1 VATEHEGPSPDE
13 VRRYVDSLYDRAE
26 SDTGTFNA
34 TRAAAIP
41 RQRGTDPRGP
51 SQQDTEPAITALAR
65 QWFDLARAK
74 LGPTVPVAQPDRR
87 VPPRPERTP
96 RAARPARAVEPPV
109 APLALEAPKASGG
122 VARELTGG
130 TAQEPATGS
139 LPRFPGQRVAPGAA
153 GESRPDAG
161 EWPTGTQSVPGG
173 DTAAWPPHEPAPAF
187 APDAGAPSGAQS
199 LMALTAAPD
208 PAAGTGRSDL
218 PSGGTETYGNTPV
231 TGATAPYDTALPVQP
246 TAAPFTGSP
255 ADVLTAPYDA
265 VVPDRTGTA
274 LAAPAPAFVMPAQP
288 AFAPGPVEPAFA
300 PGPVEP
306 AFAPGPVEQA
316 FVPASVEQV
325 YAPAPV
331 DPAYAPSSVEP
342 AFSPTPVE
350 PAFSPTPVEPGYAP
364 TPVEPAFAPAP
375 VEPAFAPALAA
386 AAATGG
392 SRPSPDAGHRTQAER
407 VLAFARAQ
415 IGRPCVWGAV
425 GPGSYDAPG
434 LTQAAWK
441 AAGVTLP
448 RTSRAQWE
456 AGVQVPLADVQ
467 VGDLVFFHDDLG
479 HVGIWSGDGMM
490 IHAPGPGAL
499 IREESVFFAGQSA
512 IQGAVRPA

>member
-350 PAFSPTPVEPGYAP
+350 PGYAP
-364 TPVEPAFAPAP
+364 TPVEQAAP